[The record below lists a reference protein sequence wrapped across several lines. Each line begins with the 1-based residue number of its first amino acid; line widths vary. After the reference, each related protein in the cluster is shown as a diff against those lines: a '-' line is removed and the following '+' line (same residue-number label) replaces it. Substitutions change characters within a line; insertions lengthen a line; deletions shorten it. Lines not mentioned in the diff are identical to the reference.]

1 MDISGSI
8 AKPQS
13 HLQQRTEGTVGT
25 RFCLGESE
33 AQTDGANNRVERE

>member
-13 HLQQRTEGTVGT
+13 HLQQKTEGTVGT
-25 RFCLGESE
+25 GFCLGEYT
-33 AQTDGANNRVERE
+33 AQTDGANSRVERE